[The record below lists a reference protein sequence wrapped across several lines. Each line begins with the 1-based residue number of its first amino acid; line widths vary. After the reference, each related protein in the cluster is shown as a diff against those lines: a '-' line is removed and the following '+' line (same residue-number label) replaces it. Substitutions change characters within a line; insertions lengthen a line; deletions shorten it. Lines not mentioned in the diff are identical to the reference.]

1 MPTQIQVIALIQ
13 GHLPLDIGITLPNI
27 EFFSIS
33 GNQFIGSIPDS
44 ISNATNLDTL
54 QLNINKLNGKIPSLE
69 ELNKMTRFCISKNL
83 LGNGRANDLGFLCS
97 LTNATYL
104 ITLQISTNNFGGELP
119 KCIGNF
125 LTNLTQLALDNN
137 KIFGKIPTE
146 VGNLINLLRLD
157 MWQNKLSGNIPY
169 EIGNLQKL

>member
-1 MPTQIQVIALIQ
+1 
-13 GHLPLDIGITLPNI
+13 
-27 EFFSIS
+27 
-33 GNQFIGSIPDS
+33 
-44 ISNATNLDTL
+44 
-54 QLNINKLNGKIPSLE
+54 
-69 ELNKMTRFCISKNL
+69 MTRFCISKNL

-125 LTNLTQLALDNN
+125 STNLTQLALDNN
-137 KIFGKIPTE
+137 KIFGKIPAE

>member
-1 MPTQIQVIALIQ
+1 MPTHIQVIALIQ

-69 ELNKMTRFCISKNL
+69 ELNKMTRFCISGNL
-83 LGNGRANDLGFLCS
+83 LGNGGENDLGFLCS

-104 ITLQISTNNFGGELP
+104 ITLQISTNNFGESYQIVLAISQLILP
-119 KCIGNF
+119 SW
-125 LTNLTQLALDNN
+125 L
-137 KIFGKIPTE
+137 
-146 VGNLINLLRLD
+146 
-157 MWQNKLSGNIPY
+157 
-169 EIGNLQKL
+169 